1 MTIQVAMWILTIIAS
16 AGTGVAVTL
25 AVVYRRGRRD
35 DLGFELGLVTG
46 GRIVRHALAAVA
58 ARLATATPTEAAT
71 IAAVV
76 THVREE
82 LAENGVN
89 A

>member
-1 MTIQVAMWILTIIAS
+1 MNHLLAMWILTIIAS

-25 AVVYRRGRRD
+25 AIVYRRGRCD

-46 GRIVRHALAAVA
+46 GRIVRHSLAAAA
-58 ARLATATPTEAAT
+58 ARLATAAPAEAAA
-71 IAAVV
+71 IAAVI
-76 THVREE
+76 THVRKE